1 MTVFFEGYY
10 KPVCRMFLKPAYK
23 QTQTFQINNN
33 SFNKLYNT
41 NNEAT
46 LHPRDGNRKPTT

>member
-1 MTVFFEGYY
+1 MTVFFEGYF